1 MAINNFKYA
10 QLQPFAL
17 AGGGAIAGATT
28 LFLQSMT
35 DIDGNA
41 LSMSG
46 TFGTKGFGTLDPG
59 NGTLEEQISFT
70 GLTNN
75 TNGTVTLN
83 GVSSVT
89 FVYPYTETSGLA
101 KTHAGAT
108 PFVISNTAGF
118 YNKVVSKDDDATVTA
133 KITFPNDDIS
143 NAGIATDTDTAVAT
157 AFVTFG
163 QLSRQAISGAS
174 NAAPTVKG
182 IVQLPTQAQVD
193 AKTTAGSTGALLA
206 LTPDK
211 QRSTLLSDYVADT
224 GAADA
229 YVITPVPAI
238 AAYTTG
244 QIFSFKSTH
253 TNTTTSTLN
262 VSGLGVKTIKKL
274 DGATNL
280 AAGDIVLGQIIT
292 VEYDGTNF
300 QMLNPVGNAPTTST
314 QLTAALKF
322 GGDGTDGALTVTSG
336 TTTIDCGA
344 AAYFEKNYSS
354 ISITGTGAIQFINP
368 HANGTVIV
376 LRCQGNAVLTS
387 STAPMIDASGMGAAG
402 GAAGASG
409 TTTAS
414 PPNLAADAL
423 AGVNGTSS
431 LSGGSGAGGGTFT
444 LKPFYTTSTNLLY
457 RRSLIFT
464 PGGGG
469 GGGANGSAASGVAGV
484 GGAGGRGGGGL
495 LFEIRGSI
503 NFTTALGIS
512 VAGKVGSNGTAGTGS
527 STQIGTGGGGGG
539 GGSGGWCIVL
549 YNTSVAVTGTINTN
563 GGGGGNGGNSYVG
576 TNSNVAA
583 GGGGGGSGEYNGSG
597 GAGGNAGNPGASGSA
612 GANSAST
619 GTGGAGGGGGTTGAA
634 FSAAGG
640 GGGGGSAGEQ
650 IFTSNKFFA

>member
-1 MAINNFKYA
+1 MSINNFKYA

-75 TNGTVTLN
+75 ANGTVTLT

-89 FVYPYTETSGLA
+89 FVYPYTESSGLA

-118 YNKVVSKDDDATVTA
+118 YNKVVSKDDDATVTG
-133 KITFPNDDIS
+133 KITFPNDDVS

-157 AFVTFG
+157 AFVTLG

-174 NAAPTVKG
+174 NASTTVKG
-182 IVQLPTQAQVD
+182 IVQLPTQVQVD
-193 AKTTAGSTGALLA
+193 AKTAAGSTGALLA

-211 QRSTLLSDYVADT
+211 QRSTLLSDYVVDT

-262 VSGLGVKTIKKL
+262 VNALGVKTIKKL

-280 AAGDIVLGQIIT
+280 TAGNIVTGQIVQ

-300 QMLNPVGNAPTTST
+300 QMLNPSANIIPSIAAGQINEFLTT
-314 QLTAALKF
+314 
-322 GGDGTDGALTVTSG
+322 TDGINLAFGRPFDYQSFTGSG
-336 TTTIDCGA
+336 TWTKPT
-344 AAYFEKNYSS
+344 N
-354 ISITGTGAIQFINP
+354 
-368 HANGTVIV
+368 
-376 LRCQGNAVLTS
+376 
-387 STAPMIDASGMGAAG
+387 
-402 GAAGASG
+402 
-409 TTTAS
+409 
-414 PPNLAADAL
+414 
-423 AGVNGTSS
+423 
-431 LSGGSGAGGGTFT
+431 LSGNEMVLVQVWGA
-444 LKPFYTTSTNLLY
+444 
-457 RRSLIFT
+457 
-464 PGGGG
+464 GGGG
-469 GGGANGSAASGVAGV
+469 GGSKAAAG
-484 GGAGGRGGGGL
+484 
-495 LFEIRGSI
+495 
-503 NFTTALGIS
+503 N
-512 VAGKVGSNGTAGTGS
+512 
-527 STQIGTGGGGGG
+527 TGGGGGG
-539 GGSGGWCIVL
+539 GGGYSQVYFRASDLGSTVTVTIGAAGTAGTNTPTSGGAGGDTTFGTLITGKGGSGGNGTTGAGCPGGAGGNTAPYSIASGFDGGVGGTSAAGGNSAYGGAGGGFGPNGGAGGIGGSTL
-549 YNTSVAVTGTINTN
+549 YGGG
-563 GGGGGNGGNSYVG
+563 GGGGGNGNS
-576 TNSNVAA
+576 
-583 GGGGGGSGEYNGSG
+583 GSG
-597 GAGGNAGNPGASGSA
+597 GAGGTATFYG
-612 GANSAST
+612 
-619 GTGGAGGGGGTTGAA
+619 GTGGTGGTGSNPGTAGIAP
-634 FSAAGG
+634 GG
-640 GGGGGSAGEQ
+640 GGGGGGYGGAAAQAGGAGARGECRVWV
-650 IFTSNKFFA
+650 FL